1 MLCFFRR
8 SFRTTLTLLNC
19 WRLLQAR
26 LLLSHAA
33 QEDGIGDVAVEQERR
48 KFTGVER
55 VGPQPIERKQLEKE
69 RECRKRGKFSGFRR
83 LKFVYLHI
91 NQKKHLGTFQP
102 KKESQNH
109 WP

>member
-1 MLCFFRR
+1 MDGIEFEPPRARHKAAVKNDPEMLCLFRR

-19 WRLLQAR
+19 WRVLQAR
-26 LLLSHAA
+26 LLLSHTA

-48 KFTGVER
+48 KFTRVER

-83 LKFVYLHI
+83 LKFVY
-91 NQKKHLGTFQP
+91 
-102 KKESQNH
+102 
-109 WP
+109 